1 MVSRT
6 RSGHLQS
13 FLPKRFTAPEQGASL
28 NAERLP
34 RSPIR
39 SGRHQSGCHASSV
52 IHESTSFVP
61 TCWGK
66 GRRAAREDALAQ
78 PVPHPWNVLRP
89 PPSRFQWT
97 PWVPLGAGPAPAQI
111 PQRGGDGGDTDGEG
125 NAVQSQVDSIC
136 PQSPANDG
144 HYFPSARQPRSCL
157 ESEASLVQ
165 QESWRMTQARVQEP
179 ETPGVLRARK
189 KERAALGTSGRSY

>member
-1 MVSRT
+1 MVSHT

-13 FLPKRFTAPEQGASL
+13 FLPKRFTTPEQGASL

-34 RSPIR
+34 RSPVR

-78 PVPHPWNVLRP
+78 PVPHPRNVLRP
-89 PPSRFQWT
+89 PPSRFQWA

-111 PQRGGDGGDTDGEG
+111 PQRGGDGGDVDGEG
-125 NAVQSQVDSIC
+125 NAVQSQVDSVAHRVRQMMDTVC
-136 PQSPANDG
+136 HLHGGPEAVQS
-144 HYFPSARQPRSCL
+144 RRL
-157 ESEASLVQ
+157 
-165 QESWRMTQARVQEP
+165 SWSRR
-179 ETPGVLRARK
+179 RA
-189 KERAALGTSGRSY
+189 GG